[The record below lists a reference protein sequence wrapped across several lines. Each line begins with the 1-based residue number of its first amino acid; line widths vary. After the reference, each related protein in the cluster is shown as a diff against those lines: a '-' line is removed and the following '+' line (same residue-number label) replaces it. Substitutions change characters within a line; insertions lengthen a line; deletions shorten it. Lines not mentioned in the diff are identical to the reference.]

1 MKLGRAPWR
10 RCAVLYQ
17 LQAVGKPRR
26 IVGPSGIP
34 LMPNWISQQ
43 LDSTSLLKDKCGLP
57 FLERNG
63 RENQCP
69 TDVKFRGSQSAP
81 D

>member
-10 RCAVLYQ
+10 CCDVLYQ
-17 LQAVGKPRR
+17 LQAVGKPRS

-43 LDSTSLLKDKCGLP
+43 LDSTSRLKDKCGW
-57 FLERNG
+57 
-63 RENQCP
+63 
-69 TDVKFRGSQSAP
+69 SALLGTK
-81 D
+81 